1 MVASFEKGVSNCRF
15 NGCFFPQCMVNLVSL
30 GGSFAFTIRFER
42 NDDFAF
48 QKQISTLS

>member
-1 MVASFEKGVSNCRF
+1 MNSTLGPVVPLAM
-15 NGCFFPQCMVNLVSL
+15 FPQCMVNLVSL